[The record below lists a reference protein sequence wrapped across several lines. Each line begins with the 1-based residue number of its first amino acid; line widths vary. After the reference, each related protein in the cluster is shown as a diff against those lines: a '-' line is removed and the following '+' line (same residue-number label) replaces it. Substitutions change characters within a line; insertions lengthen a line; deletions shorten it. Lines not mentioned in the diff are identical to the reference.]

1 MMLFLASNNPH
12 KCREIRQIL
21 ADLPVTLISLLDRP
35 DLVAPEENGATLE
48 ENAMWKASEI
58 YRQTGI
64 PTIAD
69 DSGLEVQALNGAPGV
84 HSRRFT
90 PEATDSANNVKL
102 LMALQGSTERF
113 AQFRCVIA
121 LATDT
126 FLGTEEGVCHGTI
139 LQEPRGTAGF
149 GYDPLFAP
157 EGLGGKT
164 LAEADAE
171 TKNRISHR
179 GEALRRLPNLLRAAG
194 IHQPPP

>member
-1 MMLFLASNNPH
+1 V
-12 KCREIRQIL
+12 CR
-21 ADLPVTLISLLDRP
+21 
-35 DLVAPEENGATLE
+35 
-48 ENAMWKASEI
+48 
-58 YRQTGI
+58 
-64 PTIAD
+64 
-69 DSGLEVQALNGAPGV
+69 
-84 HSRRFT
+84 
-90 PEATDSANNVKL
+90 
-102 LMALQGSTERF
+102 
-113 AQFRCVIA
+113 
-121 LATDT
+121 
-126 FLGTEEGVCHGTI
+126 GTI